1 MIESTGQAILIGKN
15 AENVAT
21 YSRKSPFKCFP
32 ASNEVAMS
40 HKRIIIP
47 AICVFLAATM
57 AVLGCEDYAIM
68 YLDKGNRHLAQG
80 QFDEAIAAYTKV
92 IELDPESV
100 IAYSNRG
107 EAYYSIGEY
116 DEAIADYTR
125 AIEMDPEFWLAYYHR
140 GLAYESKGEYEEA
153 ASDYEKVIEI
163 AIDPELVEDARQAL
177 ERIGE

>member
-1 MIESTGQAILIGKN
+1 
-15 AENVAT
+15 
-21 YSRKSPFKCFP
+21 
-32 ASNEVAMS
+32 MS
-40 HKRIIIP
+40 HKRVIIP
-47 AICVFLAATM
+47 AICVLLAAM
-57 AVLGCEDYAIM
+57 MVVLGCADYALM
-68 YLDKGNRHLAQG
+68 FLDKGNRHLAQG

-116 DEAIADYTR
+116 DKAMADYTK
-125 AIEMDPEFWLAYYHR
+125 AIEMDSEFWLAYYHR
-140 GLAYESKGEYEEA
+140 GLAYESKGEYDKA

-163 AIDPELVEDARQAL
+163 ATDPEVVENARQAL